1 MAVCDSSSTSG
12 KVDPLRRQ
20 PESIRPVIRN
30 AVIHVHNEQPML
42 ADLYALPSTT
52 DVALLCTNLRM
63 KNGKRPVFA
72 DHSESVFL
80 FPLLHIRFVE
90 IAPGSTEAGNE
101 DPPALSAGK
110 PVEPEPELEIDEDF
124 LRRIRDA

>member
-1 MAVCDSSSTSG
+1 M
-12 KVDPLRRQ
+12 
-20 PESIRPVIRN
+20 IRN
-30 AVIHVHNEQPML
+30 AVIHLHNEQPVL
-42 ADLYALPSTT
+42 ADLYALPAAT

-63 KNGKRPVFA
+63 QNGKRPVFA

-90 IAPGSTEAGNE
+90 IAPGSTGAGSG
-101 DPPALSAGK
+101 DLPALTSGQ
-110 PVEPEPELEIDEDF
+110 PVVPEPELEIDEDL